1 MISWLAAWIPGG
13 AEGVPIPYSPRMDDG
28 ITIVLLCCFFL
39 SAYVLSRSRR
49 FLLQLVKDFLLHRER
64 TSIFATSTAG
74 DMRYLLLLI
83 LQTCIL
89 SGVCIFNYCNDI
101 QPELVHH
108 VPPFALLGLYIGI
121 SLLYLFLKWILYS
134 VLGWIFFDESTTTL
148 WLESYSTL
156 LYYRTLKIKKVL
168 VSQPKPASEK
178 SPYYDIAEKY
188 GVKIDFRPFI
198 KVESLSAKEFRQQ
211 KVSILD
217 HTAVIFTSRH
227 AIDHFFHL
235 CTELRVTIPETMKYF
250 CVTEAIALYIQKYV
264 QYRKRKIFFGNTGKF
279 DDLLSSIIKHKTEKY
294 LVPMSDVHTDDIKN
308 LLDKSKIQH
317 TEVVMYRTVS
327 NDFTPDEKFDYDMLV
342 FFSPAGVSSLKK
354 NFPDFEQK
362 EIKIGTFGSTTAQAV
377 RDAGLRLDLEAPSVQ
392 APSMTAAL
400 DMFIKENN
408 KGK

>member
-1 MISWLAAWIPGG
+1 M
-13 AEGVPIPYSPRMDDG
+13 
-28 ITIVLLCCFFL
+28 
-39 SAYVLSRSRR
+39 
-49 FLLQLVKDFLLHRER
+49 
-64 TSIFATSTAG
+64 
-74 DMRYLLLLI
+74 
-83 LQTCIL
+83 
-89 SGVCIFNYCNDI
+89 
-101 QPELVHH
+101 
-108 VPPFALLGLYIGI
+108 
-121 SLLYLFLKWILYS
+121 
-134 VLGWIFFDESTTTL
+134 
-148 WLESYSTL
+148 
-156 LYYRTLKIKKVL
+156 KIKKVL

-211 KVSILD
+211 KISVLD

-250 CVTEAIALYIQKYV
+250 CVTEAVALYIQKYV
-264 QYRKRKIFFGNTGKF
+264 QYRKRKIFFGNTGKI
-279 DDLLSSIIKHKTEKY
+279 DDLIPSIVKHKTEKY
-294 LVPMSDVHTDDIKN
+294 LVPMSDVHNDDVKN
-308 LLDKSKIQH
+308 L
-317 TEVVMYRTVS
+317 
-327 NDFTPDEKFDYDMLV
+327 LV
-342 FFSPAGVSSLKK
+342 FFSPAGISALKK
-354 NFPDFEQK
+354 NFPDFDQK